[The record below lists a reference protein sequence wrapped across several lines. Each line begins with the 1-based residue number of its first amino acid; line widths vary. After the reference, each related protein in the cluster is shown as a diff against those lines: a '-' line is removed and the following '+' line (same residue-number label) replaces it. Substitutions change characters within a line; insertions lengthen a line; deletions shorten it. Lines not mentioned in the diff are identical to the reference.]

1 MNNLVFS
8 YFLFKTQRSSQRTG
22 PTIQKRIW
30 LYLFSHLRLPVC
42 DIFHVE
48 GGELGGEGISFSHD
62 VMRSSPAKRINMLRM
77 WEINLK
83 FAPPHSLDAREWN
96 VLHIRCLCQH
106 IVCKGNT
113 NRAKHQREGY
123 YFFITSTFASFSF
136 VRLSSKQWS
145 QYLSPL

>member
-83 FAPPHSLDAREWN
+83 FAPPTRLMFVNEMSFISVVFVNILSAKVIQIGRN
-96 VLHIRCLCQH
+96 T
-106 IVCKGNT
+106 KGK
-113 NRAKHQREGY
+113 AII
-123 YFFITSTFASFSF
+123 F
-136 VRLSSKQWS
+136 L
-145 QYLSPL
+145 